1 MQMTPEKRDSPE
13 PTARKIMML
22 KLNSIKRRCFRAML
36 MLCICVSAHVALAQ
50 DTFDNQRATVS
61 ASPAT
66 QSEDAIISLLE
77 TGIAES
83 KPTQAI
89 ALTRLWLRE
98 NVAQEPLLLYRAAQ
112 AAELSGDWRGAAAIY
127 QQYLKRADL
136 KSESAAD
143 ALYAVNILLLDQL
156 GDVESAY
163 AFMANEGH
171 RLHVCDRARQFDT
184 WFLDTAMGRRDHE
197 AVAERLLACVDDANM
212 SDDLLVARYDVY
224 FRWLLSEIA
233 GWRMDH
239 SRFPA
244 GFTANVKALAK
255 GITFDDKLKLRL
267 DWSVS
272 VKQYNMNLL
281 DGNEALLPIV
291 EATALLQKYPRY
303 AELVQT
309 GWAERRGR
317 YYKDDPKKY
326 WPIDVDAKL
335 APIKVAAAKLGP
347 LQQADFYQS
356 WESRYY
362 DSGPQVLSVE
372 ETRAFVLANPKVV
385 NSKSGPSLELGWTTL
400 TFEEASKLAPHLE
413 QNSTPEASLIRA
425 IAVGGEEKDFDKA
438 LAALL
443 GPEAWRLPQH
453 RDQRNVRF
461 AAFHKY
467 FAAPTAPEASKKW
480 GELAGGLATVD
491 ARKEDSATLR
501 IAAFGKLWS
510 DFRSPQPKLPSVFER
525 LKKVLAFTPEIIPEL
540 LKDDSPIAQMLVR
553 DAISKGFDGLVESR
567 GRGLSPYRYDP
578 SILRI
583 AHYNH
588 GMEWLREHGKDLYR
602 PHPFEPALRTTIAA
616 RLKQGKVQSWLV
628 MAWINAQFPENNDE
642 SVALMAA
649 LFKSPVFKTLPFEMR
664 YASRQWFKDTA
675 MTPEQFAFVTAS
687 DPRLACKDLLAL
699 MQPPADWKPTM
710 PAGAEP
716 DPKAPVYKPDV
727 AKTVAALSAA
737 IEGVQKAPVRMEIL
751 GLAQLAAVD
760 DAVFTDPKVMELLLR
775 MAGPMRT
782 FHREGY
788 DRTYGERF
796 WQYYLSTMSHPASPQ
811 DPLPGTS
818 ISARPTGLLLHQ
830 TSAYFWH
837 HTELHHHSLQPM
849 IAFAETLAETDSSA
863 ASTWARCGL
872 QTIARHRHGHTYY
885 NRETDIPRLKSI
897 RGKAALAMGL
907 IEVPV
912 PASDPTY
919 PIYKSQA
926 EFAIGNEDSALELYD
941 ENADQLL
948 PVHRDL
954 SVPYLLWVLQR
965 TIDGRDEL
973 RQEELVKALMLWS
986 QESTTAFSAEQK
998 LALEIAYGDIAMQRG
1013 MLPEAHK
1020 IYAGIQKNENYAGI
1034 LARHTATLRR
1044 VRIER
1049 ISKDFDAALTTL
1061 VELESEKIPQLTTAA
1076 HHARAEVYYDMEEY
1090 EDAADEIA
1098 KVLERDATHSDAT
1111 ILRGRVQLKLKR
1123 LIEATEIE
1131 LGSATRQA
1139 SLVPGEVLKVT
1150 LNDPTLS
1157 VSSGGSEI
1165 EVVVWATSGDKEH
1178 LLLRQF
1184 GDEKTKYRGE
1194 VRTSLGK
1201 AESGDQT
1208 LQVVGDDEI
1217 FYAYSERF
1225 RAKVTNLGENRGGPI
1240 IVASDAVLMAS
1251 ARKLLTE
1258 NEQRV
1263 ADMESVTAALDNK
1276 GITNLANTDP
1286 DVIAALKAEA
1296 NAAARKRALQTRVKP
1311 GNPIH
1316 LRVIDPDRGRTAEID
1331 ELPVTVVSSSGDSL
1345 GRIVLRE
1352 TGTHTGQFEGSVPT
1366 SRAQAM
1372 AVGSTSETGRNPNM
1386 IISPNNTYDAWRPV
1400 SARNAQHSFMV
1411 DLNDNASLGSLEIEA
1426 SDAGFG
1432 LKSFLVQTAMNPGRW
1447 TTVGRSKLDL
1457 HPIPKAEGL
1466 PASIAI
1472 PKVWHPSI
1480 IVMSDT
1486 DRYQMGARPTVNAL
1500 QELEHHLEQGW
1511 LTQQFPQGIAQNV
1524 AGPSNAMP
1532 AAVPTALKWKR
1543 HRAHDCP
1550 HVVYRFRGWFY
1561 EHADVTRH
1569 FRLTLGRHEIPENTH
1584 PSLSSAPK
1592 FMLAVDG
1599 RPITPTTKPE
1609 EEEFQATGGKL
1620 EGEINLRAGLHR
1632 FEIWGIG
1639 WVQTTFGFGRTT
1651 QLEANLDGD
1660 DELVACP
1667 DTFFDP
1673 TRFPDGAP
1681 EHRNAPAT
1689 LIPNADGTKFTVN
1702 FAEGSRARLLRLV
1715 FASNEGPVPS
1725 LNRLKLTT
1733 PEGDTLLPVPQDFA
1747 ELRKNE
1753 LLEILSGDKVTVRYL
1768 DDRYVTKGKQKHE
1781 RFLNVSY
1788 SDGRIEFADIEPRF
1802 SNRHGEK
1809 MPNYERLLRFQ
1820 HGKPFP
1826 VVIRDADMDVSV
1838 EPDEV
1843 TFRATDGDGNELQ
1856 FVAQETGASTGTF
1869 RAFVT
1874 PTAKKASAPNEIY
1887 VPADSKLI
1895 VAYRDAEN
1903 HRPGVPY
1910 DRTAAC
1916 PSASFRTP
1924 TIEVAHM
1931 TVERVV
1937 PEGTDPAEELH
1948 ADFVPDL
1955 EGRNASAREQAIME
1969 RIRSRYE
1976 IQQTFVDTKNA
1987 GEDGIEVVHGRA
1999 ALIDVIA
2006 PHVALSTTATIDL
2019 FVQTDAGRKI
2029 SGGSPDG
2036 SFDVDVP
2043 GTLRISAELGK
2054 APRIHPGML
2063 RAGYRIVATEGESL
2077 SLARSAEQRIR
2088 DYAQAGRFRVAV
2100 PLIAGIL
2107 PKYSCAD
2114 PEAVRELKLP
2124 QQYGLTVRSGE
2135 RIHIG
2140 VRFKDDA
2147 GKMQWVTSSAKVIT
2161 HPMLDVMTEGFRRP
2175 LTKAF
2180 VGEKVHLRVIDL
2192 AADRTDGRDTVRCYM
2207 ASKSDQKH
2215 YVYLR
2220 ETDTHTGIFKGSY
2233 QLTYI
2238 SENASNGDS
2247 NAGNGDADK
2256 TTEYDVRRLGFPVIY
2271 GDTVGIRY
2279 TDASG
2284 GKTPPQFVTV
2294 GKGSDGTIA
2303 PFSKQYEDSEM
2314 AMHTQFAM
2322 AESYLELARRH
2333 RTTGEVEQADREFTR
2348 AKQLLANAVNQFTDL
2363 ETRSHAEYL
2372 LGGLTQEDAEATTD
2386 PELRKRRYQA
2396 ALARFMTITG
2406 SYGETEYASKAQFKI
2421 ALIYEALDE
2430 PEIAAQEFVKLA
2442 YKYPESEYLAT
2453 AMARLGTHFQ
2463 RKAVAYEREAAPLL
2477 AKAEAD
2483 PDNKDP
2489 DNKDPDNKDPDNK
2502 DPDNKDPDNKDAEH
2516 QGTALKKLS
2525 HIEYVKAAQ
2534 IFERLQTRFPDHELA
2549 GKAGLRA
2556 GQIYMRADR
2565 FNDAIK
2571 ALMNIVNDE
2580 AYNGPT
2586 LRSEA
2591 MYWAARCHESLNGQL
2606 QAYALYK
2613 RITYDFPESKWAAYA
2628 RGQLSTERLLR
2639 LDRDLELKRLQEG
2652 QE

>member
-1 MQMTPEKRDSPE
+1 
-13 PTARKIMML
+13 
-22 KLNSIKRRCFRAML
+22 
-36 MLCICVSAHVALAQ
+36 
-50 DTFDNQRATVS
+50 
-61 ASPAT
+61 
-66 QSEDAIISLLE
+66 
-77 TGIAES
+77 
-83 KPTQAI
+83 
-89 ALTRLWLRE
+89 
-98 NVAQEPLLLYRAAQ
+98 
-112 AAELSGDWRGAAAIY
+112 
-127 QQYLKRADL
+127 
-136 KSESAAD
+136 
-143 ALYAVNILLLDQL
+143 
-156 GDVESAY
+156 
-163 AFMANEGH
+163 
-171 RLHVCDRARQFDT
+171 
-184 WFLDTAMGRRDHE
+184 
-197 AVAERLLACVDDANM
+197 
-212 SDDLLVARYDVY
+212 
-224 FRWLLSEIA
+224 
-233 GWRMDH
+233 
-239 SRFPA
+239 
-244 GFTANVKALAK
+244 
-255 GITFDDKLKLRL
+255 
-267 DWSVS
+267 
-272 VKQYNMNLL
+272 
-281 DGNEALLPIV
+281 
-291 EATALLQKYPRY
+291 
-303 AELVQT
+303 
-309 GWAERRGR
+309 
-317 YYKDDPKKY
+317 
-326 WPIDVDAKL
+326 
-335 APIKVAAAKLGP
+335 
-347 LQQADFYQS
+347 
-356 WESRYY
+356 
-362 DSGPQVLSVE
+362 
-372 ETRAFVLANPKVV
+372 
-385 NSKSGPSLELGWTTL
+385 
-400 TFEEASKLAPHLE
+400 
-413 QNSTPEASLIRA
+413 
-425 IAVGGEEKDFDKA
+425 
-438 LAALL
+438 
-443 GPEAWRLPQH
+443 
-453 RDQRNVRF
+453 
-461 AAFHKY
+461 
-467 FAAPTAPEASKKW
+467 
-480 GELAGGLATVD
+480 
-491 ARKEDSATLR
+491 
-501 IAAFGKLWS
+501 
-510 DFRSPQPKLPSVFER
+510 
-525 LKKVLAFTPEIIPEL
+525 
-540 LKDDSPIAQMLVR
+540 
-553 DAISKGFDGLVESR
+553 
-567 GRGLSPYRYDP
+567 
-578 SILRI
+578 
-583 AHYNH
+583 
-588 GMEWLREHGKDLYR
+588 
-602 PHPFEPALRTTIAA
+602 
-616 RLKQGKVQSWLV
+616 
-628 MAWINAQFPENNDE
+628 MAWINAQLPEDNAE
-642 SVALMAA
+642 STALMAA
-649 LFKSPVFKTLPFEMR
+649 LFKSPVFKTLSFETR
-664 YASRQWFKDTA
+664 YAARQWFKDKS

-687 DPRLACKDLLAL
+687 DAKLVCKDLLAL
-699 MQPPADWKPTM
+699 MQPPADWKPTP
-710 PAGAEP
+710 PAADQPDAE
-716 DPKAPVYKPDV
+716 APSYQPDV

-737 IEGVQKAPVRMEIL
+737 FDGCQKAPVRLEIL
-751 GLAQLAAVD
+751 GLEQLAAVD

-782 FHREGY
+782 FHRDGY
-788 DRTYGERF
+788 NASFDHRF
-796 WQYYLSTMSHPASPQ
+796 WTYVLANAASLSDASKSQ
-811 DPLPGTS
+811 TEN
-818 ISARPTGLLLHQ
+818 LLHQ
-830 TSAYFWH
+830 TAPYFWH
-837 HTELHHHSLQPM
+837 HTERHHHPLQPM
-849 IAFAETLAETDSSA
+849 IAFSESLAETDPSA
-863 ASTWARCGL
+863 SSTWSRCGL

-912 PASDPTY
+912 PASDPAF

-948 PVHRDL
+948 PIHRDL

-965 TIDGRDEL
+965 TIDNREEL
-973 RQEELVKALMLWS
+973 RQEELVKALRLWS
-986 QESTTAFSAEQK
+986 QESTTAFSADQK
-998 LALEIAYGDIAMQRG
+998 LAMEIAYGDIAMQRG

-1020 IYAGIQKNENYAGI
+1020 IYLGIQKNENYAGVV
-1034 LARHTATLRR
+1034 ARHVATLRR
-1044 VRIER
+1044 VRVER

-1061 VELESEKIPQLTTAA
+1061 LEIEAEKIPQLTTAA
-1076 HHARAEVYYDMEEY
+1076 HHARAEVFYDMEEY
-1090 EDAADEIA
+1090 EDAAEEIA

-1123 LIEATEIE
+1123 LLEATELEI
-1131 LGSATRQA
+1131 GSATRQA
-1139 SLVPGEVLKVT
+1139 SLVPGEILKVT

-1194 VRTSLGK
+1194 VKTSLGK
-1201 AESGDQT
+1201 PKPGDRT
-1208 LQVVGDDEI
+1208 LQVVGEDEV
-1217 FYAYSERF
+1217 FYGYSERF

-1240 IVASDAVLMAS
+1240 IVSSDAMLMAS
-1251 ARKLLTE
+1251 ARKLLSA

-1263 ADMESVTAALDNK
+1263 VDMQAVTAALENK

-1286 DVIAALKAEA
+1286 KVIATLKAEA
-1296 NAAARKRALQTRVKP
+1296 AAGARYRALQARVKP

-1316 LRVIDPDRGRTAEID
+1316 LRVIDSDRGRTAEID
-1331 ELPVTVVSSSGDSL
+1331 ELPIVVISSSGDSL

-1372 AVGSTSETGRNPNM
+1372 AFGSTSETGRNPNM
-1386 IISPNNTYDAWRPV
+1386 IISPNDSYEAWRPV
-1400 SARNAQHSFMV
+1400 AASNAQHTFMV
-1411 DLNDNASLGSLEIEA
+1411 DLNDNALLGSLEIEA

-1432 LKSFLVQTAMNPGRW
+1432 LQSFLVQTAMNPGRW
-1447 TTVGRSKLDL
+1447 TTVARSRLDL
-1457 HPIPKAEGL
+1457 HDTPKAEGL
-1466 PASIAI
+1466 PDAVAI

-1480 IVMSDT
+1480 VVMSDT
-1486 DRYQMGARPTVNAL
+1486 DRYQMGARPTVYAL
-1500 QELEHHLEQGW
+1500 QDLEHQLEQGW

-1524 AGPSNAMP
+1524 VGPTNAMP
-1532 AAVPTALKWKR
+1532 ASVATALKWKR

-1569 FRLTLGRHEIPENTH
+1569 FQLTLGKHQTPENTH
-1584 PSLSSAPK
+1584 PSLSSSPK
-1592 FMLAVDG
+1592 YLLAVDG
-1599 RPITPTTKPE
+1599 RPITEMPVTESDGIRTPNPQAE
-1609 EEEFQATGGKL
+1609 EINPNGDKL
-1620 EGEINLRAGLHR
+1620 DGTINLRAGLHR

-1639 WVQTTFGFGRTT
+1639 WVQTTFGFGRATT
-1651 QLEANLDGD
+1651 LQANLDAD
-1660 DELVACP
+1660 DSLVDCP
-1667 DTFFDP
+1667 DSFFDP
-1673 TRFPDGAP
+1673 KSFPDGAL
-1681 EHRNAPAT
+1681 EHRNAPAK
-1689 LIPNADGTKFTVN
+1689 LVPNADGTKFTVN

-1733 PEGDTLLPVPQDFA
+1733 PAGAALLPVPQDFA
-1747 ELRKNE
+1747 ELRKND

-1802 SNRHGEK
+1802 SHRHGRK
-1809 MPNYERLLRFQ
+1809 MPYYERLLRFQ
-1820 HGKPFP
+1820 HGKPFS

-1843 TFRATDGDGNELQ
+1843 TFRVTDGDGNELQ

-1887 VPADSKLI
+1887 VPAAGNLI

-1910 DRTAAC
+1910 DRTATC

-1924 TIEVAHM
+1924 TIEVADM
-1931 TVERVV
+1931 TVQRVV
-1937 PEGTDPAEELH
+1937 QEGTEPAEELH

-1955 EGRNASAREQAIME
+1955 EGRRASAREQAIME

-1976 IQQTFVDTKNA
+1976 IQQTFVDAKNA
-1987 GEDGIEVVHGRA
+1987 GDGGIEVVHGRA

-2036 SFDVDVP
+2036 SFDIDVP
-2043 GTLRISAELGK
+2043 GTLRLSAELGI
-2054 APRIHPGML
+2054 AQRIHPGML
-2063 RAGYRIVATEGESL
+2063 RAGYRIVSTEGESL
-2077 SLARSAEQRIR
+2077 SLARSAEQRTS
-2088 DYAQAGRFRVAV
+2088 DHAQAGRFRVAI

-2107 PKYSCAD
+2107 PKYSYAD
-2114 PEAVRELKLP
+2114 PEAVKELELP
-2124 QQYGLTVRSGE
+2124 RQYGLTVRSGE

-2147 GKMQWVTSSAKVIT
+2147 GKTQWITSSAKVIT

-2175 LTKAF
+2175 LTEAF

-2220 ETDTHTGIFKGSY
+2220 ETGTHTGIFKGSY

-2238 SENASNGDS
+2238 SENAK
-2247 NAGNGDADK
+2247 GNGDAEASNDNP
-2256 TTEYDVRRLGFPVIY
+2256 TEYDVRRSGFPVIY

-2279 TDASG
+2279 TDTSG

-2333 RTTGEVEQADREFTR
+2333 RKTGATEQADREFNR

-2442 YKYPESEYLAT
+2442 YKYPESEHLAT

-2463 RKAVAYEREAAPLL
+2463 RKAVTYEREAAPLL

-2483 PDNKDP
+2483 PDD
-2489 DNKDPDNKDPDNK
+2489 
-2502 DPDNKDPDNKDAEH
+2502 KDAEH
-2516 QGTALKKLS
+2516 QGTALKKLA
-2525 HIEYVKAAQ
+2525 HVEYVKAAQ
-2534 IFERLQTRFPDHELA
+2534 IFERLQTRFPDNELA

-2565 FNDAIK
+2565 FNEAIK
-2571 ALMNIVNDE
+2571 SLMNIVNEE
-2580 AYNGPT
+2580 AYDGPT